1 MASEPQVLRYVLTE
15 REYALL
21 RRYILRSKIARDGV
35 GKSHPEGTNTMHS
48 TGSAEVPT
56 RRNEQ
61 LTATFRSASRV
72 FVLTYGSLKAIESL
86 LSRVS
91 SRRSLTAERAAKPLV
106 ASKTRLAL
114 SLSSLLFLHSVLYR
128 LFARLRLRLLHEKVR
143 SIRDR
148 YPRIYAALTSRIA
161 PAIGASLSGL
171 ALGICPADQLR
182 VTAVMYVASRVLEIG
197 YAAIQHTPFIANKPS
212 WVGSW
217 LLFALA
223 QGQLLHAFVF
233 DRDCFPATYGHFI
246 LGYTPE
252 YVQRRPASLS
262 PRVRWPQPDDIVDAL
277 AQMARLRWPPFV
289 SPILQPDNPNTLPKG
304 INPIISPVTSRAH
317 PAIYKLSC
325 ALIHPS
331 SPSCFMAYLRHNLLA
346 FPQMAKFYTMYYGVF
361 ALAHFKKFVDSPVA
375 SANKLAEKILRST
388 FAISGSIGAAWGSIC
403 LFQAIFPR
411 SFLPKFRF
419 FLGGL
424 LAGMF
429 QLFDRTPAGHMNAL
443 YAARTSVYSLWK
455 VGVKHGWW
463 RGIRGGDV
471 WLFVAFLALV
481 NVVYDLGRHTAAG
494 QDSALKLVK
503 VLRGEVELGLQNKPT
518 QKGDQNEVFGDE
530 QQGTMS
536 EGTMTVDEATK
547 S

>member
-48 TGSAEVPT
+48 TGSAEVPS

-91 SRRSLTAERAAKPLV
+91 SRRSPTAERAAKP
-106 ASKTRLAL
+106 
-114 SLSSLLFLHSVLYR
+114 

-161 PAIGASLSGL
+161 PAIGASLSGF

-346 FPQMAKFYTMYYGVF
+346 FPQMAKFYTMYYGLF

-471 WLFVAFLALV
+471 WLFVASLALV